1 MIRRIDELGRLV
13 IPIEM
18 RKKLDISICDS
29 VNIVVKNKKI
39 IITKSDFTKCEYCL
53 TSINKEDNYCRYC
66 GKKIVENKNDDEKQ
80 DEVERDNNGNTSN
93 D

>member
-1 MIRRIDELGRLV
+1 MFGVEKGGKEMIRRIDELGRLV

-39 IITKSDFTKCEYCL
+39 IITKSDFTSSRPL
-53 TSINKEDNYCRYC
+53 PATD
-66 GKKIVENKNDDEKQ
+66 
-80 DEVERDNNGNTSN
+80 
-93 D
+93 

>member
-18 RKKLDISICDS
+18 RKKLDIGICDS
-29 VNIVVKNKKI
+29 VNIAIKNKKI

-53 TSINKEDNYCRYC
+53 TSINKDDNYCRYC
-66 GKKIVENKNDDEKQ
+66 GKKVIESKNNDKKQDNAVVENK
-80 DEVERDNNGNTSN
+80 
-93 D
+93 